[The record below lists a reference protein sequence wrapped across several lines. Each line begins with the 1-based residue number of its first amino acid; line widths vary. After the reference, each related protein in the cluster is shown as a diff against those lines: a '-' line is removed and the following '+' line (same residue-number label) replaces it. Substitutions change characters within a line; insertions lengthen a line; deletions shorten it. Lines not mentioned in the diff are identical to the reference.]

1 MYYTELI
8 VTGAIIILLL
18 PILYLYFP
26 EYEDIPFTSAWKQK
40 KIKLKVEKIYK
51 ILEIDFLTCMSNK
64 DLWINKVSCNNNIFY
79 YKLDDDSIFSFKY
92 KDKIIYLNYKVDNK
106 EFRYKITNKDLVNK
120 IIKLSNEIIDY
131 SVWLRDI
138 KKRAE
143 RKYYEQKETPKPKH
157 SDHPKWS
164 IYQTLVKTVNSRKQH
179 LRSMSKNDPNRQT
192 LENELIAA
200 ESRMKLL
207 KQKYGF

>member
-1 MYYTELI
+1 MYYFTS
-8 VTGAIIILLL
+8 IILLVIFLITILL
-18 PILYLYFP
+18 PILYLYFH
-26 EYEDIPFTSAWKQK
+26 EDIPFTSEWKQK

-51 ILEIDFLTCMSNK
+51 ILEIDFLTCISNK

-106 EFRYKITNKDLVNK
+106 EFRYKISNKDLVNK

-131 SVWLRDI
+131 SVWLIDI

-143 RKYYEQKETPKPKH
+143 RKYYEQKEAPKPKH
-157 SDHPKWS
+157 SDHPKWA

-179 LRSMSKNDPNRQT
+179 LKSMSKNDPNRQT